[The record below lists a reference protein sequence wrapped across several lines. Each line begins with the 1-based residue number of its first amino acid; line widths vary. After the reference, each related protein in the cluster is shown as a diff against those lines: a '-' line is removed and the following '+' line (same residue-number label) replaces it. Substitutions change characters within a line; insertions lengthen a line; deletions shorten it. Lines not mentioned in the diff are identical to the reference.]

1 MQKKTL
7 PWSAAFFSL
16 SLALIGCLKSG
27 DDTTGARSEPSAVLD
42 ADHGGARI
50 ALPQIDP
57 AALGKGGVDTTI
69 PDTLAKAWFDLTIT
83 GDNMPEQSYSFPVSK
98 QTNPIIEIK
107 GIPAG
112 KNRSFHGRLV
122 NGRGVTT
129 HEGITLADIQ
139 GGVFADIRLFLA
151 KALGSATICVV
162 IEGQP
167 LPPCAMEDTLLPP
180 PNPWP
185 GRDSS
190 AIGGCWL
197 LSSAWVSGKV
207 KLYDS
212 MMNGSMGTLLSDSG
226 AVLFFTTWARNHD
239 TLAAILV
246 SPNLDQKWLFYGLVA
261 GNNEGWM
268 GTITNYTTGKTTP
281 FGSKSLSCST
291 TDSSKIP
298 HDTVPATKPP
308 TGSIPMPG
316 SGAPE
321 TTLCFEMRFDYGNS
335 ACEVQGYAKMDFLD
349 GKIMFGNMLVADIPN
364 REYSG
369 IIGSY
374 DSASI
379 NFYGVT
385 QVGAPMSRDTLS
397 LQGRMG
403 IGATMA
409 KGSYVRLPSEK
420 KGIWTM
426 SLVACGSWTPKY
438 PDPSCTAK

>member
-7 PWSAAFFSL
+7 LRTTAFLSL
-16 SLALIGCLKSG
+16 SLAFAGCMKSG
-27 DDTTGARSEPSAVLD
+27 EDATGVRAEPATVLD
-42 ADHGGARI
+42 ANHGGARI

-57 AALGKGGVDTTI
+57 AALGKGGADTTI
-69 PDTLAKAWFDLTIT
+69 PDTLARVWFQLSIT
-83 GDNMPEQSYSFPVSK
+83 GEGMSELSYSFPVTK
-98 QTNPIIEIK
+98 QANPLIEIK

-122 NGRGVTT
+122 NGSGLTT
-129 HEGITLADIQ
+129 YEGITLADIQ
-139 GGVFADIRLFLA
+139 GGVFTEVRLFLA
-151 KALGSATICVV
+151 KAGSASVCVI

-167 LPPCAMEDTLLPP
+167 LPPCAAVDTVTPP

-185 GRDSS
+185 SRDSS
-190 AIGGCWL
+190 AIGGCWR

-207 KLYDS
+207 RLYDT
-212 MMNGSMGTLLSDSG
+212 MMNGSMGTLQSDSG
-226 AVLFFTTWARNHD
+226 ATLFFTTWARHRD

-246 SPNLDQKWLFYGLVA
+246 SPDLDQKWLFYGFVA

-281 FGSKSLSCST
+281 FGSKSLACSAVP
-291 TDSSKIP
+291 DSGKTP
-298 HDTVPATKPP
+298 RDTVPKPV
-308 TGSIPMPG
+308 GSIPMPG
-316 SGAPE
+316 SGAPR
-321 TTLCFEMRFDYGNS
+321 TTLCFEMRFDYANS
-335 ACEVQGYAKMDFLD
+335 ACEVQGYAKMDFL
-349 GKIMFGNMLVADIPN
+349 GGNILFGDMTIADRPA
-364 REYSG
+364 REYSN

-385 QVGAPMSRDTLS
+385 QDIQPMSRDTLS
-397 LQGRMG
+397 LQGRLSAD
-403 IGATMA
+403 ATMA

-426 SLVACGSWTPKY
+426 SLVTCGSWTPKY
-438 PDPSCTAK
+438 PDPSCALK